1 MKLHV
6 PDNLVLSFNHFG
18 IHMYMLHVCMYV
30 CVCVRVCMYILGFN
44 FKVFRVVSHR
54 TLVYR
59 KCITIN
65 KQTYRLSEKNEFY

>member
-18 IHMYMLHVCMYV
+18 IHM
-30 CVCVRVCMYILGFN
+30 CVRVCMYILGFN

-65 KQTYRLSEKNEFY
+65 KQTYILSENNEFY